1 VFARVRERALRGEKR
16 LAYFEYAAAESLTD
30 LDPDDRDGWYAAN
43 PALGVR
49 ISEEFVEAEQ
59 RAMDPKTFAVERL
72 GVGDWPSTTA
82 DEKDRI
88 SAEQWRA
95 CLDRDAKPDRV
106 EVLSFDVAPDRSRA
120 SIVAASAVDEDRRFV
135 KVLAHGAGTGWVIQT
150 LTDLVDKHRPAAV
163 LVDERSPAAA
173 LITGV
178 ENAGV
183 DLERVNGTEYA
194 GACAVFYDSAVQQ
207 TVLHDGDPE
216 LTAAVRGAGR
226 RTLGDAWAWSRKGS
240 SVDITALVAAT
251 LALRGVD
258 RELESVYESRGV
270 LAITLD

>member
-1 VFARVRERALRGEKR
+1 
-16 LAYFEYAAAESLTD
+16 
-30 LDPDDRDGWYAAN
+30 
-43 PALGVR
+43 
-49 ISEEFVEAEQ
+49 
-59 RAMDPKTFAVERL
+59 
-72 GVGDWPSTTA
+72 
-82 DEKDRI
+82 
-88 SAEQWRA
+88 
-95 CLDRDAKPDRV
+95 
-106 EVLSFDVAPDRSRA
+106 
-120 SIVAASAVDEDRRFV
+120 VDEDRRFV